1 MLKDKQFLNVTI
13 LTPEQQL
20 VKHVETLQSMGFDIE
35 LKTDRGYGKRA
46 YISIGKKG
54 FGLEF
59 IVKGS
64 NVYIGLKV
72 FKEVSDELR
81 AQVVY
86 FIETKGYVLRDV
98 NQKNV
103 RIETDNHVNDIQNL
117 AELLSSLDYLEDTT
131 GSSWKRTAD
140 LHTRLSNIVSI
151 IELATSTGDT
161 TLLQRGMVD
170 DVTPQVSV
178 NLKTDVRNYGEHLV
192 PIDFMFQY
200 SVSMFKKGAVHAE
213 VLDFWKRNLKVAYI
227 TKDQAYKLDVELKL
241 KTCMTEGWQ
250 DGDSAFAR
258 VEFADIEIV

>member
-1 MLKDKQFLNVTI
+1 MLKEKQFLNVTI

-20 VKHVETLQSMGFDIE
+20 VKHVETLQGLGFEIE
-35 LKTDRGYGKRA
+35 LTTDRGYGKRA

-64 NVYIGLKV
+64 EVFIGLKV
-72 FKEVSDELR
+72 FREVSKELR
-81 AQVVY
+81 EQVVH

-103 RIETDNHVNDIQNL
+103 RIETDDHVSDIQDL
-117 AELLSSLDYLEDTT
+117 AELLSGLDYLEDAT

-140 LHTRLSNIVSI
+140 LQTRLSNIVSI
-151 IELATSTGDT
+151 IQLATTTGDT
-161 TLLQRGMVD
+161 TLLKRDMVD

-200 SVSMFKKGAVHAE
+200 SVTMFKQGASHEA

-227 TKDQAYKLDVELKL
+227 TKDEAYKLDVEFKL
-241 KTCMTEGWQ
+241 RTCMTEGWQ